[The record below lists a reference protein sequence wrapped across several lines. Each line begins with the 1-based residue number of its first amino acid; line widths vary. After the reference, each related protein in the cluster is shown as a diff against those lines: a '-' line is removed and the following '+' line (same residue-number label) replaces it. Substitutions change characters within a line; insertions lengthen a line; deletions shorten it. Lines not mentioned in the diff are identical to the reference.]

1 MNPTLKK
8 LLRKLRLMRK
18 KKEEYILLPISIYL
32 VDPNEVDNL
41 INAVNDEV
49 RLEKKINAED
59 KRVED
64 ELWARLHRL

>member
-49 RLEKKINAED
+49 RL
-59 KRVED
+59 
-64 ELWARLHRL
+64 